1 MKMIIPFM
9 RSSIN
14 SVTALPVIVLA
25 IVWFALGQMAQAV
38 SPAPDGGYA
47 NNNTAE
53 GTSALLSLTSGIDN
67 TALGFQALYHDT
79 TGFYNT
85 GTGFHALFTNTTGAY
100 NTATGLNALSSNTI
114 GSFNTADGANA
125 LVHNTTGFYNTGT
138 GFQALFNNTTGVQNT
153 GTGVNALIANTTGNY
168 NTATGVNALYRNTT
182 GSANTAVGASA
193 LLNNMDGQSNNAIGM
208 NALSAN
214 TSGQFNNAMGHAA
227 LQNSTGNGNDAFG
240 DAALFN
246 NTTGAANTAVGDL
259 ALDGCIDGSANV
271 ALGENAGT
279 SIVHGSNIIAIGA
292 NVTGGGGP
300 FTDFSDTCFI
310 GSIFGQPVSDP
321 SSQVPVYVD
330 QYNVVG
336 ISNPSSRKIKH
347 DIQLMDK
354 ASETLYRLK
363 PVTFKYN
370 SDWKGTT
377 QYGLIAEEVAKVDPQ
392 LVVRDRDGEVIAVH
406 YEQIHNMLLNEFLK
420 EHKKVEAQQ
429 ATIAEL
435 KSTVARQQKGMEVLT
450 VQLSEQAAQIKKV
463 SAKLELR
470 AAGKKVVLSER

>member
-1 MKMIIPFM
+1 
-9 RSSIN
+9 
-14 SVTALPVIVLA
+14 
-25 IVWFALGQMAQAV
+25 
-38 SPAPDGGYA
+38 
-47 NNNTAE
+47 
-53 GTSALLSLTSGIDN
+53 LTIRRHISQ
-67 TALGFQALYHDT
+67 F
-79 TGFYNT
+79 
-85 GTGFHALFTNTTGAY
+85 
-100 NTATGLNALSSNTI
+100 
-114 GSFNTADGANA
+114 SFC
-125 LVHNTTGFYNTGT
+125 
-138 GFQALFNNTTGVQNT
+138 
-153 GTGVNALIANTTGNY
+153 
-168 NTATGVNALYRNTT
+168 RNTT
-182 GSANTAVGASA
+182 GIANTAVGAGA
-193 LLNNMDGQSNNAIGM
+193 LLNNVDGQFNNAIGM
-208 NALSAN
+208 NALSSN
-214 TSGQFNNAMGHAA
+214 TSGLFDNAIGHAA

-246 NTTGAANTAVGDL
+246 NTTGAANPAVGDL

-292 NVTGGGGP
+292 NVTGGSP

-310 GSIFGQPVSDP
+310 GSIFGEPVSDP
-321 SSQVPVYVD
+321 GSQVPVDVD

-347 DIQLMDK
+347 DIQLTDK

-377 QYGLIAEEVAKVDPQ
+377 QYGLIAEEVAEVDSQ
-392 LVVRDRDGEVIAVH
+392 LVVRGRDGEVIAVH

-435 KSTVARQQKGMEVLT
+435 KSTLARQQKGMEVLT
-450 VQLSEQAAQIKKV
+450 AQLSEQAAQIKKV
-463 SAKLELR
+463 SAQIQVSKLAPQVV
-470 AAGKKVVLSER
+470 AAVR